1 MKEENKELLKEQLK
15 RFNTILEYTFM
26 MDMEGDVPN
35 GDKDKLLFDTDLS
48 EQEEEVTDE
57 VPAEPSPEELPTE
70 PTEELPEEP
79 ADEEGSEEMDLGD
92 SPFGDELPI
101 EDEFADVPE
110 MEEPA
115 MGGEEEVEVDVTD
128 IVDKTEEAKE
138 EASQASSKID
148 DLLGK
153 FSELEQKLT
162 GMDAIINKMDELE
175 KEVIERNPSPTEKL
189 SMRSMD
195 SFPYSVKL
203 TDFWNDREGYD
214 ATGEEE
220 EEKEY
225 VLTQQDIDD
234 EYNES
239 DIKSSFN
246 PKEEE

>member
-1 MKEENKELLKEQLK
+1 MGDKKILNEEVK
-15 RFNTILEYTFM
+15 RFNTILEYSFFVDEM
-26 MDMEGDVPN
+26 EKEGDNPEGN
-35 GDKDKLLFDTDLS
+35 TEDLLLDVT
-48 EQEEEVTDE
+48 EQEEEVTD
-57 VPAEPSPEELPTE
+57 VVE
-70 PTEELPEEP
+70 PTEEPVEEP
-79 ADEEGSEEMDLGD
+79 VEEPTEEGGDDMDLGED
-92 SPFGDELPI
+92 PFGGELPV
-101 EDEFADVPE
+101 EDEFAD
-110 MEEPA
+110 EPA
-115 MGGEEEVEVDVTD
+115 MEEEPMSDEGEVEVDVTD

-175 KEVIERNPSPTEKL
+175 KEVIERNPNPTEKL

-203 TDFWNDREGYD
+203 TDFWADREGYD

-220 EEKEY
+220 EKEY
-225 VLTQQDIDD
+225 TLTQQDIDD

-239 DIKSSFN
+239 DIKGSFN
-246 PKEEE
+246 PKTER

>member
-1 MKEENKELLKEQLK
+1 MEEENKELLKEQLK
-15 RFNTILEYTFM
+15 RFNSILEYTFM
-26 MDMEGDVPN
+26 MGMEGDKPN
-35 GDKDKLLFDTDLS
+35 GTENLLFDADLS
-48 EQEEEVTDE
+48 EQEEEVTDVVDE
-57 VPAEPSPEELPTE
+57 LPEELPEE

-79 ADEEGSEEMDLGD
+79 AAEEGGEEMGED
-92 SPFGDELPI
+92 PFGGVVPV
-101 EDEFADVPE
+101 EDEFADEPA
-110 MEEPA
+110 MEEEP

-128 IVDKTEEAKE
+128 IVDKTEQAKE

-153 FSELEQKLT
+153 FSELEEKLT
-162 GMDAIINKMDELE
+162 GMDAIISKMDELE

-189 SMRSMD
+189 SMRSLD

-203 TDFWNDREGYD
+203 TDFWNEREGYD
-214 ATGEEE
+214 ATGEEGE

>member
-1 MKEENKELLKEQLK
+1 MGDKKILNEEVK
-15 RFNTILEYTFM
+15 RFNTILEYSFFVDEM
-26 MDMEGDVPN
+26 EKEGDNPEGN
-35 GDKDKLLFDTDLS
+35 TEDLLLDVT
-48 EQEEEVTDE
+48 EQEEEVTD
-57 VPAEPSPEELPTE
+57 VVE
-70 PTEELPEEP
+70 PTEEPVEEP
-79 ADEEGSEEMDLGD
+79 VEEPTEEGGEDMDLGED
-92 SPFGDELPI
+92 PFGGELPV
-101 EDEFADVPE
+101 EDEFAD
-110 MEEPA
+110 EPA
-115 MGGEEEVEVDVTD
+115 MEEEPMSDEGEVEVDVTD

-175 KEVIERNPSPTEKL
+175 KEVIERNPNPTEKL

-203 TDFWNDREGYD
+203 TDFWADREGYD
-214 ATGEEE
+214 ATGEEG

-225 VLTQQDIDD
+225 TLTQQDIDD

-239 DIKSSFN
+239 DIKGSFN
-246 PKEEE
+246 PKTER

>member
-1 MKEENKELLKEQLK
+1 MEEENKELLKEQLK
-15 RFNTILEYTFM
+15 RFNSILEYTFM
-26 MDMEGDVPN
+26 MGMEGDKPN
-35 GDKDKLLFDTDLS
+35 GTENLLFDTELS

-57 VPAEPSPEELPTE
+57 VPAEPTPEEG
-70 PTEELPEEP
+70 EEMSFEEP
-79 ADEEGSEEMDLGD
+79 AAEEGGEEMAED
-92 SPFGDELPI
+92 PFGGEMGV
-101 EDEFADVPE
+101 EDEFADEPA
-110 MEEPA
+110 MEEEP

-214 ATGEEE
+214 ATGEEG

>member
-1 MKEENKELLKEQLK
+1 MGDKKILNEEVK
-15 RFNTILEYTFM
+15 RFNTILEYSFFVDEM
-26 MDMEGDVPN
+26 EKEGDSPE
-35 GDKDKLLFDTDLS
+35 GDTEDLLLDVT
-48 EQEEEVTDE
+48 EQEEEVTD
-57 VPAEPSPEELPTE
+57 VVE
-70 PTEELPEEP
+70 PTEEPTEDTIEEP
-79 ADEEGSEEMDLGD
+79 TEEGGDDMELGED
-92 SPFGDELPI
+92 PFGGDLPV
-101 EDEFADVPE
+101 EDEFAD
-110 MEEPA
+110 EPA
-115 MGGEEEVEVDVTD
+115 MEEEPMSDEGEVEVDVTD

-153 FSELEQKLT
+153 FSELEDKLT

-175 KEVIERNPSPTEKL
+175 KEVINRNPSPTEKL

-203 TDFWNDREGYD
+203 TDFWADREGYD
-214 ATGEEE
+214 ATGEEG

-225 VLTQQDIDD
+225 TLTQQDIDD

-246 PKEEE
+246 PKTER

>member
-1 MKEENKELLKEQLK
+1 MGDKKILNEEVK
-15 RFNTILEYTFM
+15 RFNTILEYTFFVDEM
-26 MDMEGDVPN
+26 EKEGDNPEGN
-35 GDKDKLLFDTDLS
+35 TEDLLLDVT
-48 EQEEEVTDE
+48 EQEEEVTD
-57 VPAEPSPEELPTE
+57 VVE
-70 PTEELPEEP
+70 PTEEPVEEP
-79 ADEEGSEEMDLGD
+79 TEEPTEEGGDDMDLGED
-92 SPFGDELPI
+92 PFGGELPV
-101 EDEFADVPE
+101 EDEFAD
-110 MEEPA
+110 EPA
-115 MGGEEEVEVDVTD
+115 MEEEPMSDEGEVEVDVSD

-175 KEVIERNPSPTEKL
+175 KEVIERNPNPTEKL

-203 TDFWNDREGYD
+203 TDFWADREGYD
-214 ATGEEE
+214 ATGEEG

-225 VLTQQDIDD
+225 TLTQQDIDD

-239 DIKSSFN
+239 DIKGSFN
-246 PKEEE
+246 PKTER

>member
-1 MKEENKELLKEQLK
+1 MGDKKILNEEVK
-15 RFNTILEYTFM
+15 RFNTILEYSFFVDEM
-26 MDMEGDVPN
+26 EKEGDNPEGN
-35 GDKDKLLFDTDLS
+35 TEDLLLDVT
-48 EQEEEVTDE
+48 EQEEEVTD
-57 VPAEPSPEELPTE
+57 VVE
-70 PTEELPEEP
+70 PTEEPTEEP
-79 ADEEGSEEMDLGD
+79 VEEPTEEGGEDMDLGED
-92 SPFGDELPI
+92 PFGGELPV
-101 EDEFADVPE
+101 EDEFAD
-110 MEEPA
+110 EPA
-115 MGGEEEVEVDVTD
+115 MEEEPMSDEGEVEVDVTD

-175 KEVIERNPSPTEKL
+175 KEVIERNPNPTEKL

-203 TDFWNDREGYD
+203 TDFWADREGYD
-214 ATGEEE
+214 ATGEEG

-225 VLTQQDIDD
+225 TLTQQDIDD

-239 DIKSSFN
+239 DIKGSFN
-246 PKEEE
+246 PKTER

>member
-1 MKEENKELLKEQLK
+1 MGDKKILNEEVK
-15 RFNTILEYTFM
+15 RFNTILEYSFFVDEM
-26 MDMEGDVPN
+26 EKEGDNPEGN
-35 GDKDKLLFDTDLS
+35 TEDLLLDVT
-48 EQEEEVTDE
+48 EQEEEVTD
-57 VPAEPSPEELPTE
+57 VVE
-70 PTEELPEEP
+70 PTEEPTEDTIEEP
-79 ADEEGSEEMDLGD
+79 TEEGGEDMDLGED
-92 SPFGDELPI
+92 PFGGELPV
-101 EDEFADVPE
+101 EDEFADEPD
-110 MEEPA
+110 MEEEP

-162 GMDAIINKMDELE
+162 GMDAIITKMDELE
-175 KEVIERNPSPTEKL
+175 KEVIERNPNPTEKL

-203 TDFWNDREGYD
+203 TDFWADREGYD

-220 EEKEY
+220 EKEY
-225 VLTQQDIDD
+225 TLTQQDIDD

-239 DIKSSFN
+239 DIKGSFN
-246 PKEEE
+246 PKTER

>member
-1 MKEENKELLKEQLK
+1 MEEENKELLKEQLK
-15 RFNTILEYTFM
+15 RFNSILEYTFM
-26 MDMEGDVPN
+26 MGMEGDKPN
-35 GDKDKLLFDTDLS
+35 GTENLLFDADLS

-57 VPAEPSPEELPTE
+57 VPAEP
-70 PTEELPEEP
+70 TEELPAEPSPEEEGGEAPMEEP
-79 ADEEGSEEMDLGD
+79 PAED
-92 SPFGDELPI
+92 PFGGDIPV
-101 EDEFADVPE
+101 EDEFADEPA

-203 TDFWNDREGYD
+203 TDFWNEREGYD
-214 ATGEEE
+214 ATGEEGE
-220 EEKEY
+220 EEEY

>member
-1 MKEENKELLKEQLK
+1 MGDKKILNEEVK
-15 RFNTILEYTFM
+15 RFNTILEYSFFVDEM
-26 MDMEGDVPN
+26 EKEGDSPE
-35 GDKDKLLFDTDLS
+35 GDTEDLLLDVT
-48 EQEEEVTDE
+48 EQEEEVTD
-57 VPAEPSPEELPTE
+57 VVE
-70 PTEELPEEP
+70 PTEEPTEDTIEEP
-79 ADEEGSEEMDLGD
+79 TEEGGDDMELGED
-92 SPFGDELPI
+92 PFGGDLPV
-101 EDEFADVPE
+101 EDEFADEPA
-110 MEEPA
+110 MEEEP

-153 FSELEQKLT
+153 FSELEDKLT

-175 KEVIERNPSPTEKL
+175 KEVIERNPNPTEKL

-203 TDFWNDREGYD
+203 TDFWADREGYD
-214 ATGEEE
+214 ATGEEG

-225 VLTQQDIDD
+225 TLTQQDIDD

-239 DIKSSFN
+239 DIKSSFK
-246 PKEEE
+246 PE

>member
-1 MKEENKELLKEQLK
+1 MGDKKILNEEIK
-15 RFNTILEYTFM
+15 RFNTILEYSFFVDEM
-26 MDMEGDVPN
+26 EKEGDSPEGN
-35 GDKDKLLFDTDLS
+35 TEDLLLDVT
-48 EQEEEVTDE
+48 EQEEEVTD
-57 VPAEPSPEELPTE
+57 VVE
-70 PTEELPEEP
+70 PTEEPVEEP
-79 ADEEGSEEMDLGD
+79 TEEPTEEGGED
-92 SPFGDELPI
+92 PFGGELPV
-101 EDEFADVPE
+101 EDEFAD
-110 MEEPA
+110 EPA
-115 MGGEEEVEVDVTD
+115 MEEEPMGGEGEVEVDVSD

-175 KEVIERNPSPTEKL
+175 KEVIERNPNPTEKL

-203 TDFWNDREGYD
+203 TDFWADREGYD
-214 ATGEEE
+214 ATGEEG

-225 VLTQQDIDD
+225 TLTQQDIDD

-239 DIKSSFN
+239 DIKGSFN
-246 PKEEE
+246 PKTER

>member
-1 MKEENKELLKEQLK
+1 MGDKKILNEEVK
-15 RFNTILEYTFM
+15 RFNTILEYTFFVDEM
-26 MDMEGDVPN
+26 EKEGDNPEGN
-35 GDKDKLLFDTDLS
+35 TEDLLLDVT
-48 EQEEEVTDE
+48 EQEEEVTD
-57 VPAEPSPEELPTE
+57 VVE
-70 PTEELPEEP
+70 PTEEPIDEPTEEP
-79 ADEEGSEEMDLGD
+79 VEEPTEEGGEDMDLGED
-92 SPFGDELPI
+92 PFGGELPV
-101 EDEFADVPE
+101 EDEFAD
-110 MEEPA
+110 EPA
-115 MGGEEEVEVDVTD
+115 MEEEPMSDEGEVEVDVSD

-175 KEVIERNPSPTEKL
+175 KEVIERNPNPTEKL

-203 TDFWNDREGYD
+203 TDFWADREGYD
-214 ATGEEE
+214 ATGEEG

-225 VLTQQDIDD
+225 TLTQQDIDD

-239 DIKSSFN
+239 DIKGSFN
-246 PKEEE
+246 PKTER